1 MPDHDD
7 LIAAEDVL
15 HTEMGGWFQG
25 ERVVIR
31 GKDLFTEF
39 KHSSWVEILLFG
51 ITGKSYT
58 EKQIK
63 LFNGMWTLCGS
74 YPDPR
79 IWNNRIASL
88 AGSSRS
94 TCALALGAATAVSEA
109 KIYGRGP
116 DIHSIDLLLRAK
128 KEIDSGVDL
137 EFFIKNELKTN
148 RVIPGYG
155 RPIVKVDERIEPLR
169 ELASELGLFDGE
181 HVKIAYQIDEYLS
194 NGRYRMKMN
203 IASLVA
209 ALMADQ
215 GFTAVEYYQ
224 FNVLSFSAGM
234 FPCYIDAVN
243 KPEGSFFPLRCE
255 RINYTGVA
263 KRKWN
268 GK

>member
-1 MPDHDD
+1 MPNYSD
-7 LIAAEDVL
+7 LSAAEDVL
-15 HTEMGGWFQG
+15 YTDMGAWFQG

-51 ITGKSYT
+51 ITGKYYS
-58 EKQIK
+58 ENQIK

-88 AGSSRS
+88 AGSARS

-116 DIHSIDLLLRAK
+116 DIRSIDFLLRAK
-128 KEIDSGVDL
+128 KEIDSGVKL
-137 EFFIKNELKTN
+137 ETIIKKELKEKRT
-148 RVIPGYG
+148 IAGYG
-155 RPIVKVDERIEPLR
+155 RPIIKVDERIKPLS
-169 ELASELGLFDGE
+169 ELASELCLFDGDY
-181 HVKIAYQIDEYLS
+181 VKLAFKINEFLS
-194 NGRYRMKMN
+194 NGRYRMQMN

-215 GFTAVEYYQ
+215 GFTAIEYYQ

-243 KPEGSFFPLRCE
+243 KPEGSFFPMRCE

-263 KRKWN
+263 KRKWSN
-268 GK
+268 K